1 MVGARPVVLALALAL
16 VWSLSPAPARAAAP
30 PPAAIPAPV
39 ASSAL
44 IPTTVYL
51 PNITKMLGSPTGWQT
66 PFIVQNVSGE
76 NVDLDIFFYS
86 FADGSLVTSRHVAAL
101 KPGTSFADVPNNDA
115 DLPANAQ
122 FSVVIKSTGQVVSVV
137 DGHQGTGERAEA
149 ISYSGISSGALKVSL
164 PYVAKQA
171 NGWLTTFIIQ
181 NLGAAPASAN
191 IALQAGLTTVV
202 LTRTIQPGRS
212 QVVDPRVERSLAI
225 EIEYAGTITAD
236 QPIAVVADAH
246 NDGPDVKNPRA
257 YSYNGVADPG
267 TTTFVPYAAKNGDG
281 VHRSSTLYVQNA
293 GDGPAISYIDL
304 YAAGLDAPLAFHTTF
319 PLDPGERVRLPLDQV
334 SLIPDG
340 EYGVVLTGG
349 NFAVLNV
356 TTTIATAFGFTGGG
370 ARSRLYLPNVA
381 RGLGGPAGWSTPI
394 ELQSAGAPAATIKFH
409 RFGDGALVLTQT
421 VTGLAT
427 GQSIRIDPRFLNGLP
442 DGQYSVV
449 TDSTSGTLAAVVL
462 AYSSGGDGAM
472 AYEAFPGAA
481 ASCAPGCFD
490 PNAYFAKTPA
500 GFLYSELPPTDL
512 ERLKQRY
519 NRLYGTILVDVA
531 GRDVSAGGR
540 FFVAEAIVFAFNPTV
555 TEDPY
560 FRTTFLNDVV
570 AGAVVPVTRMSIL
583 GVPAALLTLPGEPND
598 SYEMFWV
605 QGNYLVDV
613 TGNDLGRLSDYATG
627 VIALNQ

>member
-1 MVGARPVVLALALAL
+1 MLALAL
-16 VWSLSPAPARAAAP
+16 VLASSLVPTPVRAAAP
-30 PPAAIPAPV
+30 RGGLTAESAA
-39 ASSAL
+39 SAAL
-44 IPTTVYL
+44 TPTTVYL
-51 PNITKMLGSPTGWQT
+51 PNITRMLGGPTGWQT
-66 PFIVQNVSGE
+66 PFIVQNIASE
-76 NVDLDIFFYS
+76 NVDLDISFYS
-86 FADGSLVTSRHVAAL
+86 FADGSLVASRHIAAL
-101 KPGTSFADVPNNDA
+101 KPGTSFADVPNNDT
-115 DLPANAQ
+115 DLPENGQ

-137 DGHQGTGERAEA
+137 DGHQGTGDRAEA
-149 ISYSGISSGALKVSL
+149 LSYSGISSGALKVSL

-171 NGWLTTFIIQ
+171 NGWLTTFVIQ
-181 NLGAAPASAN
+181 NLGTAPASAD

-212 QVVDPRVERSLAI
+212 QFVDPRVERSLAI
-225 EIEYAGTITAD
+225 ETEYAATITAD

-246 NDGPDVKNPRA
+246 NDGPDVKSPRA
-257 YSYNGVADPG
+257 YSYNGVANPG

-293 GDGPAISYIDL
+293 GDEPAISYIDL
-304 YAAGLDAPLAFHTTF
+304 YAAGLEVPLAFHSTF

-340 EYGVVLTGG
+340 EYAVAFTGG

-356 TTTIATAFGFTGGG
+356 TTTTTTALGFTGGS
-370 ARSRLYLPNVA
+370 ASSRLFLPNVA

-394 ELQSAGAPAATIKFH
+394 ELQSAGAPAATIRFQ

-427 GQSIRIDPRFLNGLP
+427 GRSIRIDPRFLSGLP
-442 DGQYSVV
+442 DGQYSVLI
-449 TDSTSGTLAAVVL
+449 DSTSGTLAAVVL
-462 AYSSGGDGAM
+462 AYASGGDGAM

-540 FFVAEAIVFAFNPTV
+540 FFVAEAIGVAFTPAV

-613 TGNDLGRLSDYATG
+613 TGNDLGRLTDYATG